1 MINNVENSK
10 NDAKSVIKGVRFEWN
25 GRSSSGPVL
34 AARRWRRCRYTLA
47 ARSCEVWALFE
58 VGRQRPLCSS
68 ARAHARAD
76 TQTGKERLTKR
87 ESARERER
95 ARELRLFLRAP
106 AEPVWSLRSVAKEMD
121 GSNGSAVRDESC
133 SSPPQKP
140 AVFTGITANTVTR
153 QLCTSRGKR
162 SFPQRCFLSDWT
174 GKQNGNKWPAFTV
187 HYKLERAVNEKNRYV
202 RRSD

>member
-1 MINNVENSK
+1 M
-10 NDAKSVIKGVRFEWN
+10 RFEQSLKLG
-25 GRSSSGPVL
+25 GRDRSAPTREPTH
-34 AARRWRRCRYTLA
+34 AQTHKP
-47 ARSCEVWALFE
+47 ARSDS
-58 VGRQRPLCSS
+58 QRERE
-68 ARAHARAD
+68 RA
-76 TQTGKERLTKR
+76 
-87 ESARERER
+87 RER